1 MIQVGSVLK
10 VCDRTGVSLVQCIKV
25 FGSYKKRIAFL
36 GDVVLVSV
44 KKFNTSR
51 SQFNKARRR
60 RRFSKGSLQRALIVR
75 TKVKYQRFVGVYVR
89 FDENA
94 VILVSKTVV
103 PVSNRVFGPVL
114 RELCI
119 RRPSLGS
126 IARFII

>member
-1 MIQVGSVLK
+1 MIQAGSVLK

-25 FGSYKKRIAFL
+25 FGSFKKRIAFL
-36 GDVVLVSV
+36 GDVILVSV
-44 KKFNTSR
+44 KKFNTSK
-51 SQFNKARRR
+51 SQFNKAKRR

-75 TKVKYQRFVGVYVR
+75 TKIRYQRFVGVYVR

-94 VILVSKTVV
+94 AILVNKSVV

-119 RRPSLGS
+119 KRPALGS
-126 IARFII
+126 ISRFVI